1 MVVYAEPDAEWFA
14 SLGLNMQRLAINYRH
29 LNDDLDPYVI
39 KHEGFKYI
47 DRVIELVSTTQAE
60 YR

>member
-1 MVVYAEPDAEWFA
+1 
-14 SLGLNMQRLAINYRH
+14 MQRLAINYRH